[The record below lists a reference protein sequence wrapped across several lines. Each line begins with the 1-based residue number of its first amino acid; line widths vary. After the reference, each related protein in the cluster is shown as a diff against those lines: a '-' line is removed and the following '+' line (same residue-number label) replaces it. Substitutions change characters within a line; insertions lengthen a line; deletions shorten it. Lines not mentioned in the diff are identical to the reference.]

1 MSVKF
6 IAGLLIGAAVVHF
19 LNTPEGKDLLCR
31 FKKDADKMKDDLEN
45 LADDLVDKGRAFM
58 SVMEEEVDRATS

>member
-31 FKKDADKMKDDLEN
+31 FKKDANKMKEDLGN
-45 LADDLVDKGRAFM
+45 LADKGHSFMNDLEKEVDK
-58 SVMEEEVDRATS
+58 ATS

>member
-19 LNTPEGKDLLCR
+19 LNTPEGKDLVCR
-31 FKKDADKMKDDLEN
+31 FKKDANKMKEDLEN
-45 LADDLVDKGRAFM
+45 LADDLADKGHSFMNDLEKEVDK
-58 SVMEEEVDRATS
+58 ATS